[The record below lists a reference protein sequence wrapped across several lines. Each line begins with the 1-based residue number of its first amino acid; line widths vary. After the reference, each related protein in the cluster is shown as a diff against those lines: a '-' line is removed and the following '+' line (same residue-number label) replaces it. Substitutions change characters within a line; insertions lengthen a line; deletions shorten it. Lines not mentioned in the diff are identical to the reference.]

1 MPCNQTGTLLS
12 TVHHSALRIW
22 PFHVTASRAA
32 AMSWG
37 SICFSLP
44 TEVEV
49 WLILTIFKRSWNGSC
64 VCCCLSS
71 FLQKSM
77 SSCCIHRGVQ
87 KWCQKLCP
95 ILVWVSSLNKRA
107 QYLQHTTHETQV
119 TSLCALPW
127 NVWRSVPV
135 TVRDNLSTRVKPGI
149 LTKWNGFSFSGTHLF
164 KGPVYKIQLC
174 FKICVTEI
182 MNNIATVYRYKFSR
196 FVVFCGNE
204 AHARTHACTH
214 TRVRTHT
221 HTHIHRHSLCKL
233 HPTFSYSCLHPKS
246 NFVQCFLIYN
256 AYFACLHN
264 VTVPSFSSDMVI
276 HVSPPKLSLHTS
288 INFHETWCEHRQ
300 NHQPSNMYVILT
312 SI

>member
-1 MPCNQTGTLLS
+1 MVSVILIFVLK
-12 TVHHSALRIW
+12 
-22 PFHVTASRAA
+22 
-32 AMSWG
+32 G
-37 SICFSLP
+37 SG
-44 TEVEV
+44 
-49 WLILTIFKRSWNGSC
+49 NGSC

-135 TVRDNLSTRVKPGI
+135 TVRDNLSTRVIPGI
-149 LTKWNGFSFSGTHLF
+149 LTKWNEFSFSGIHPF

-174 FKICVTEI
+174 FKICVRDHALHSCCI
-182 MNNIATVYRYKFSR
+182 QMQIQQIS
-196 FVVFCGNE
+196 CIPWQWH
-204 AHARTHACTH
+204 AH
-214 TRVRTHT
+214 THT
-221 HTHIHRHSLCKL
+221 HTHTHRHSLCKL

-246 NFVQCFLIYN
+246 NFVQCFRI
-256 AYFACLHN
+256 
-264 VTVPSFSSDMVI
+264 
-276 HVSPPKLSLHTS
+276 
-288 INFHETWCEHRQ
+288 
-300 NHQPSNMYVILT
+300 
-312 SI
+312 